1 MPNTT
6 KRRWCPQLVPPVLML
21 GAVAG
26 YAAIILLASL
36 SHAESNPLR
45 FRALMSV
52 AAAPCYLY
60 ACRQRSMTKPAF
72 WRRLARR
79 LGEPTIGLM
88 TAATLASTL
97 DYGILAYA
105 SRQLPISAVATIYD
119 AWPTAVI
126 LLLCL
131 AAWRIPPPA
140 TLWAMPVALAG
151 ISLTG
156 VATAPVTVGWEPQRI
171 GSLTAGFAA
180 AIGAP
185 LISAFAVLAFPAGQ
199 RLADLWPEDN
209 GPNAASKATM
219 MLYAICDLAAAPL
232 LYTAGMD
239 TPIGWPYALLAGV
252 SLATAAWC
260 WRQANA
266 RARHPGIN
274 AVAYLSPLATLGL
287 LAATGRAGSVR
298 WVPVTA
304 GAALIVAANC
314 ASLLPRRK
322 RTTSD

>member
-6 KRRWCPQLVPPVLML
+6 KRRWCPQLVPPALML

-45 FRALMSV
+45 FRALMSA

-60 ACRQRSMTKPAF
+60 ACRQRSMTSPTF
-72 WRRLARR
+72 WRQLGRR
-79 LGEPTIGLM
+79 LREPATGLM

-97 DYGILAYA
+97 DYSILAYA

-119 AWPTAVI
+119 AWPIAVI

-131 AAWRIPPPA
+131 TARRMPPAA

-151 ISLTG
+151 ISLAG
-156 VATAPVTVGWEPQRI
+156 AAAAPADLSWEPQGT
-171 GSLTAGFAA
+171 GSLAGGIAA
-180 AIGAP
+180 AVGAP
-185 LISAFAVLAFPAGQ
+185 AVSALAVLAFPAGQ

-209 GPNAASKATM
+209 GPNAASKVTM
-219 MLYAICDLAAAPL
+219 LLYGICDLAAAPL
-232 LYTAGMD
+232 LYAAGTD

-252 SLATAAWC
+252 SLAAAAWC

-298 WVPVTA
+298 WWPLTA